1 MKAMILS
8 AGFGTRLKPLTNNT
22 PKALIF
28 YKGVPMI
35 NHQIERLKKTG
46 VSEIIVNA
54 HHIHEKISEYFK
66 KNDFGIKINL
76 IVENEILGTGGGI
89 LNAQKYFENEDSFLV
104 INVDIET
111 DTNLSDL
118 IKSHSL
124 TNSFAT
130 LAVQKRRSRRYLE
143 FDRNMHLR
151 GRQNDSSSEDFLFA
165 FNGIHVISKRIF
177 SKGFEVKFSDILDL
191 YFIVIG
197 SDEREFVTGYNT
209 GNSTFKDIGKIENLD
224 N

>member
-35 NHQIERLKKTG
+35 NHQIERLKKAG
-46 VSEIIVNA
+46 INEIIVNA

-89 LNAQKYFENEDSFLV
+89 LNAEKYFENEDSFLV

-111 DTNLSDL
+111 DTDLTDL

-130 LAVQKRRSRRYLE
+130 LAVQKRRSGRYLE
-143 FDRNMHLR
+143 FDRYMHLR

-209 GNSTFKDIGKIENLD
+209 RNSTFKDIGKIENLD